1 MTKGAEVA
9 VFFRASS
16 LFRHSSFRA
25 SSLPNAHAIALHQ
38 FLRAVVY
45 CQGDGEQDKANHE
58 KCAVMN
64 AASHHF
70 PHLLGND
77 ASHGVDWLEK
87 CAQSLREIGNGNPVP
102 CAKQHHHGLADDT
115 AEP

>member
-45 CQGDGEQDKANHE
+45 GQGDGEQNETNHE
-58 KCAVMN
+58 KSAVMN
-64 AASHHF
+64 ASSHHF

-77 ASHGVDWLEK
+77 ASHGVHGLEK
-87 CAQSLREIGNGNPVP
+87 RTQALREIGNGDPVS
-102 CAKQHHHGLADDT
+102 CAKQ
-115 AEP
+115 

>member
-16 LFRHSSFRA
+16 L
-25 SSLPNAHAIALHQ
+25 PNAHAITLHQ

-45 CQGDGEQDKANHE
+45 CQGDGEQNETNHE

-64 AASHHF
+64 TASHHF
-70 PHLLGND
+70 PHLLGYD
-77 ASHGVDWLEK
+77 ASHGVHWLEK
-87 CAQSLREIGNGNPVP
+87 RAQALREIGNGDSVS
-102 CAKQHHHGLADDT
+102 CAKQHYHGLADDT
-115 AEP
+115 AESEQNSRHD